1 VGEKPPSGAA
11 RWEDFMSELDRRE
24 LARFALGGAA
34 VAAASLS
41 ALDKVRAQTWPA
53 HPVMLIVPYPPGGVA
68 DPEARIVSD
77 ALSVALGQSFVVQN
91 KPGAAGAI
99 ATEFVAHAQPD
110 GYTLLFATSA
120 QITIL
125 PLTQHVGYTLND
137 LKPVSAIAEGPMV
150 LGISSGLP
158 ADNLKDFI
166 ALVRANPGKYSYAS
180 GGTGSVGHLV
190 SAAFA
195 RRLGLDM
202 VHVPY
207 HGGGPAI
214 LDFLAGRV
222 AMYFGNA
229 GEMMPHRDDEHIRLI
244 AVSSEQRI
252 PQLPDTPSI
261 AELLPNFSMA
271 AWRGFVAPAGTP
283 QPIIDKVSSLI
294 QHASKDPAVAAKI
307 SKLGDRVL
315 TTTPAQHATLIAN
328 EQVAYAEAIAA
339 AGLERE

>member
-1 VGEKPPSGAA
+1 
-11 RWEDFMSELDRRE
+11 MSELDRRE
-24 LARFALGGAA
+24 LTRLALGGAA
-34 VAAASLS
+34 MAAVSLS
-41 ALDKVRAQTWPA
+41 TLGKARAQTWPA
-53 HPVMLIVPYPPGGVA
+53 RPVMLIVPYPPGGVA

-110 GYTLLFATSA
+110 GYTFLFATSA

-150 LGISSGLP
+150 LGISSSLP
-158 ADNLKDFI
+158 ADNLKAFI

-195 RRLGLDM
+195 KKVGLDM

-207 HGGGPAI
+207 HGGGPAV

-229 GEMMPHRDDEHIRLI
+229 GELMPHRDDEHIRLI
-244 AVSSEQRI
+244 AVSSERRM
-252 PQLPDTPSI
+252 PQLPDMPAI

-271 AWRGFVAPAGTP
+271 AWRGFVAPASTP
-283 QPIIDKVSSLI
+283 QPIIEKVSSLI
-294 QHASKDPAVAAKI
+294 QLVSKDPAVAAKI
-307 SKLGDRVL
+307 SNLGDQVL
-315 TTTPAQHATLIAN
+315 TTTPAQHAKLIAN
-328 EQVAYAEAIAA
+328 EQKSYADAIAA